1 MTNQNFEI
9 NKQFGCFQIA
19 RSLFNNEI
27 WLLKPAWWNKIWI
40 YILGKVQ
47 FKDIKICKR
56 GEGFFTYDQIYYEC
70 KLINDGVKTSHSVGN
85 VIKWLKSTTQITTRK
100 TTRGFYIIIGNYALY
115 QNISNYKNYT
125 ENYTKNDSKTTQER
139 HRNDTIY
146 NNDKNDRM
154 NINNKQ
160 YIEYIN
166 FWNFVFKRKYKPIEA
181 LLPNFNYWVKI
192 YSLDEIKK
200 AIEVAHTDKFWADK
214 MKPVILLRR
223 KNPQGEA
230 VDYIGGFIN
239 KERKWKKIGGDFNG

>member
-1 MTNQNFEI
+1 MVIKGGYYIKARLIQQSKIYHAPPYVREI
-9 NKQFGCFQIA
+9 WDWLLLNA
-19 RSLFNNEI
+19 NHSNNEI
-27 WLLKPAWWNKIWI
+27 CQRGQLIRTYRDIINGLSWYVGWRKETYSKWDCENAMKLLKKA
-40 YILGKVQ
+40 GM
-47 FKDIKICKR
+47 
-56 GEGFFTYDQIYYEC
+56 
-70 KLINDGVKTSHSVGN
+70 
-85 VIKWLKSTTQITTRK
+85 ITTKK
-100 TTRGFYIIIGNYALY
+100 TTRGILIEIVKYSYY
-115 QNISNYKNYT
+115 QNPKNY
-125 ENYTKNDSKTTQER
+125 ES
-139 HRNDTIY
+139 HRRATMKATGEPQTCHTIN

-200 AIEVAHTDKFWADK
+200 AIEVAHADKFWADK

>member
-1 MTNQNFEI
+1 MDNQGWIKLYRKLLDDPIMTS
-9 NKQFGCFQIA
+9 GD
-19 RSLFNNEI
+19 SY
-27 WLLKPAWWNKIWI
+27 LLQLWI
-40 YILGKVQ
+40 YILLKVNYIEKRFIFNNKEMIIHKGQ
-47 FKDIKICKR
+47 GIFGLNQIVKDCTIYKYENTSIFKKFK
-56 GEGFFTYDQIYYEC
+56 TIYYRRLKILKNLGNL
-70 KLINDGVKTSHSVGN
+70 KLQPTNKFT
-85 VIKWLKSTTQITTRK
+85 VITVLNWDKYQSNETQLKLKRNSTETPVLTNK
-100 TTRGFYIIIGNYALY
+100 N
-115 QNISNYKNYT
+115 NKNYK
-125 ENYTKNDSKTTQER
+125 
-139 HRNDTIY
+139 I
-146 NNDKNDRM
+146 

-160 YIEYIN
+160 YIEFVN
-166 FWNFVFKRKYKPIEA
+166 FWNFVFKREYKPIEA